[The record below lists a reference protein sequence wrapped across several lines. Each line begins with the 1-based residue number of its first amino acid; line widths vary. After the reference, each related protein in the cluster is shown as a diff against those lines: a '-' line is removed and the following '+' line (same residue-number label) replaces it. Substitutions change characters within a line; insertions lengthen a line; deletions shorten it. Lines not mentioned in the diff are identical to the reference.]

1 MQKNNLLILLFWLTS
16 QAYAWDASTLS
27 YPSNNSINN
36 YTGITVN
43 WNAVVKSEGY
53 ILEID
58 TNSNFSSSLYQ
69 SISKSYISS
78 SNNNPDTEHFFEDLL
93 FAQKYYWRV
102 KAYVTGD
109 TSSWSSRQ
117 FTTRDQISLD
127 YPSNN
132 ATNIY
137 TGVNLNWYSS
147 HYVDFY
153 QVELDTSQSFNSS
166 LYVHH
171 TDSYIG
177 TSSSNSDTHEFY
189 EDLLFGQKYYWRV
202 RAING
207 SDTSSWSLR
216 EFTTREYITL
226 QTPNNNTVNVST
238 SNVNLNWNS
247 SHYVDFYEVQWDT
260 TSFFNS
266 VNLQSQVK
274 SYIGTSSSATDTY
287 QSSGPLLV
295 NQTYYWR
302 VRAINANDTS
312 LWQSR
317 VFSTGPTI
325 QNLSAPTLVSPA
337 NTTNNVSLSP
347 SLSWSSVSSASS
359 YIVEY
364 SLSPLFIG
372 AQQITT
378 SNLSTSLNGLVANS
392 TYYWRVK
399 ASNSQMNSQWSTAW
413 SFVTLSSCVNPD
425 QPIVQV
431 TISEI
436 CEGESTTV
444 SIQSGNLNDATT
456 WSLYESSCGVGF
468 VATNAIGTFNV
479 SPSLNKT
486 YYVRGEGGCV
496 TTSTCGPIDVVVK
509 STYDE
514 TEDVDLCKGS
524 DYTFP
529 DGTVVSNIQSNMS
542 HVSNLQSIN
551 SCDSSVTTEINI
563 LTVNTSISL
572 QGSVL
577 VASEP
582 NLQYQWINCLDNTN
596 VIGEV
601 NQTFSV
607 VEDGT
612 YAVVITDNN
621 CIDTS
626 LCEIVNGVSVDE
638 KGVVNI
644 SIYPNPTID
653 IVHINTDVNFDRG
666 VFMDL
671 SGRVLFSVSL
681 SVKSID
687 LSTLPKGIYVLQ
699 LELDGVKYQKR
710 IIKE

>member
-1 MQKNNLLILLFWLTS
+1 M
-16 QAYAWDASTLS
+16 
-27 YPSNNSINN
+27 
-36 YTGITVN
+36 
-43 WNAVVKSEGY
+43 
-53 ILEID
+53 
-58 TNSNFSSSLYQ
+58 
-69 SISKSYISS
+69 
-78 SNNNPDTEHFFEDLL
+78 
-93 FAQKYYWRV
+93 
-102 KAYVTGD
+102 
-109 TSSWSSRQ
+109 
-117 FTTRDQISLD
+117 
-127 YPSNN
+127 
-132 ATNIY
+132 
-137 TGVNLNWYSS
+137 
-147 HYVDFY
+147 
-153 QVELDTSQSFNSS
+153 
-166 LYVHH
+166 
-171 TDSYIG
+171 
-177 TSSSNSDTHEFY
+177 
-189 EDLLFGQKYYWRV
+189 
-202 RAING
+202 
-207 SDTSSWSLR
+207 
-216 EFTTREYITL
+216 
-226 QTPNNNTVNVST
+226 
-238 SNVNLNWNS
+238 
-247 SHYVDFYEVQWDT
+247 
-260 TSFFNS
+260 
-266 VNLQSQVK
+266 NLQSQVK
-274 SYIGTSSSATDTY
+274 PYIGTSSSATDTY

-337 NTTNNVSLSP
+337 NTANNVSLSP

-364 SLSPLFIG
+364 SLSSSFAG

-378 SNLSTSLNGLVANS
+378 PNLSTSLNGLVANS

-399 ASNSQMNSQWSTAW
+399 ASNSQMNSQWSNAW

-436 CEGESTTV
+436 CEGESTTI

-468 VATNAIGTFNV
+468 VATNTIGTFNV

-496 TTSTCGPIDVVVK
+496 TTSTCGSIDVVVK
-509 STYDE
+509 PTYDE

-626 LCEIVNGVSVDE
+626 LCEIVNGLSLDE

-644 SIYPNPTID
+644 SIYPNPTTEI
-653 IVHINTDVNFDRG
+653 IHINTDVNFDRG
-666 VFMDL
+666 VLMDL
-671 SGRVLFSVSL
+671 SGRVLFSVS
-681 SVKSID
+681 SSIKSID
-687 LSTLPKGIYVLQ
+687 LSKLPKGIYVLQ
-699 LELDGVKYQKR
+699 LELEGVKYQKR